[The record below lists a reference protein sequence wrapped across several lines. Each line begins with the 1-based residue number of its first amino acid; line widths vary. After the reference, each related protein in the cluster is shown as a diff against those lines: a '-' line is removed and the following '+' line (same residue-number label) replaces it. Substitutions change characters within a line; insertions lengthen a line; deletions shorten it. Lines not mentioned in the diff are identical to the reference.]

1 MNSDEGVSMD
11 TTTQE
16 FPTITATKIAPP
28 PDWALLQRQ
37 LFDTIARA
45 GDIATEKYARA
56 DGRVYHFFDVDD
68 AYESRSMRGIF
79 YALGG
84 PRRFL
89 DIAKREWDAITW
101 LYSEERQLTDE
112 DPNHPM
118 YMPQLRNEY
127 WNLDIPFNADWFH
140 MGEGNQMLYDFGV
153 ADPTNPSNRERA
165 RKFAAMY
172 IGEDPDA
179 PNWDP
184 EHKIFRSP
192 LHGGAGPMTS
202 VRQHKAI
209 VHTDGN
215 VSDYVHLVRNWLD
228 RMSLGDFG
236 HRGTM
241 QDNPSAEPLFPHF
254 LYPRIKELEP
264 RWYEDKA
271 RREEILDI
279 FDEMVLQGDE
289 PSNLCATALVT
300 NAYLYTGDEKYKT
313 WVLDYVQGWIDRIE
327 ANGGIIPDN
336 VGPTGKVGEA
346 RDGQWWGGLH
356 GWSASERAIDRLFL
370 GLIIGAECAHLLS
383 GGDDSYLE
391 VLRSQVKVLLDNS
404 KTEDGNLVVPTSYGA
419 EGWAAYGE
427 FSIRGGP
434 PHLTHMHHASMSEAD
449 HELVTRVR
457 DGSAEDWNELE
468 QTGDRGGARTEYA
481 RFQYYDGKN
490 PNWPVQTLAADYLQ
504 VAALIEAMERD
515 TRSVLEI
522 IDDNNWPPNPVIV
535 KALIQTTMGSPSP
548 LYNGGLLRASVR
560 YFDACERRPGLP
572 PDVSALVD
580 ELSADKVC
588 IQLVNTGHSETRSL
602 IVQAGGFGEH
612 SFTDVCFDETTLS
625 YDGINPGQRAR
636 AEMTTSCAS
645 TTVNGKHFTVELPPM
660 TSVRLECGLDRF
672 ANNPSYAFPWHG
684 DTVPIE

>member
-1 MNSDEGVSMD
+1 MDNSI
-11 TTTQE
+11 
-16 FPTITATKIAPP
+16 PTITATKIAPP
-28 PDWALLQRQ
+28 PDWALLQRR
-37 LFDTIARA
+37 LFDIIAIA
-45 GDIATEKYARA
+45 GDVATEKYARS

-140 MGEGNQMLYDFGV
+140 MGEGNQMLYDFGL

-172 IGEDPDA
+172 IGEDPNA

-184 EHKIFRSP
+184 VHKIFRSP
-192 LHGGAGPMTS
+192 LHGGAGPLTE
-202 VRQHKAI
+202 VRKHKGI

-215 VSDYVHLVRNWLD
+215 VSDHVHLVRHWLD
-228 RMSLGDFG
+228 RRSLGDFG

-241 QDNPSAEPLFPHF
+241 EDNPSDEPLLPHF

-264 RWYEDKA
+264 RWYEDDA

-300 NAYLYTGDEKYKT
+300 NAYLYTGDEKYKK

-336 VGPTGKVGEA
+336 VGSTGVVGEA
-346 RDGQWWGGLH
+346 REGQWWGGLH
-356 GWSASERAIDRLFL
+356 GWSTGERAIDRLFL

-391 VLRSQVKVLLDNS
+391 VLRSQVRLLMENS
-404 KTEDGNLVVPTSYGA
+404 IETETESRCMVVPTSYGA
-419 EGWAAYGE
+419 EGWDSYGD

-434 PHLTHMHHASMSEAD
+434 PHLTHLQHASMSEGD
-449 HELVTRVR
+449 YDIVTRVR
-457 DGSAEDWNELE
+457 DRWMNGGGDDWNDIPL
-468 QTGDRGGARTEYA
+468 TGDRGGARTEFS

-490 PNWPVQTLAADYLQ
+490 PDWPVQTMSADYEQ
-504 VAALIEAMERD
+504 VAGYIEAMERD
-515 TRSVLEI
+515 TRTVQQI

-535 KALIQTTMGSPSP
+535 KALIQTTMGSPAP
-548 LYNGGLLRASVR
+548 LYNGGILRATVR
-560 YFDACERRPGLP
+560 YFDPCERRPGLP

-588 IQLVNTGHSETRSL
+588 IKLVNTGHSETRSL
-602 IVQAGGFGEH
+602 IVQAGAFGEH
-612 SFTDVCFDETTLS
+612 SFTDVSFDETTYS
-625 YDGINPGQRAR
+625 YDGINPGLRTR
-636 AEMTTSCAS
+636 AEQTTNCAS

-660 TSVRLECGLDRF
+660 TSVRLECGLNRF
-672 ANNPSYAFPWHG
+672 SNNPTYAFPWHG
-684 DTVPIE
+684 DEVPIE

>member
-1 MNSDEGVSMD
+1 MA
-11 TTTQE
+11 TTQNI
-16 FPTITATKIAPP
+16 PTITATKIAPP

-37 LFDTIARA
+37 LFNIIARA
-45 GDIATEKYARA
+45 GDIATEKYARP

-68 AYESRSMRGIF
+68 AYESRSMRGIY

-112 DPNHPM
+112 DPKHPM

-140 MGEGNQMLYDFGV
+140 MGEGNQMLYDFGL
-153 ADPTNPSNRERA
+153 ADPTNPANRERA

-184 EHKIFRSP
+184 EHRVFRSP

-215 VSDYVHLVRNWLD
+215 ESDYVHLVRHWLD
-228 RMSLGDFG
+228 RRSLGDFG

-241 QDNPSAEPLFPHF
+241 EDNPSTEPLLPHF

-264 RWYEDKA
+264 RWYEDEA

-300 NAYLYTGDEKYKT
+300 NAYLYTGDEKYKK

-327 ANGGIIPDN
+327 ANDGIIPDN
-336 VGPTGKVGEA
+336 VGPTGKIGEA

-356 GWSASERAIDRLFL
+356 GWSTGERAIDRLFL

-391 VLRSQVKVLLDNS
+391 LLRSQVRVLMENS
-404 KTEDGNLVVPTSYGA
+404 IETETESRCMVVPTSYGA
-419 EGWAAYGE
+419 DGWDSYGD

-434 PHLTHMHHASMSEAD
+434 PHLTHLHHASMSEGD
-449 HELVTRVR
+449 YDIITRVR
-457 DGSAEDWNELE
+457 DRWMNGGGDDWNDIPL
-468 QTGDRGGARTEYA
+468 TGDRGGARTEFS

-490 PNWPVQTLAADYLQ
+490 PDWPVQTMAADYEQ
-504 VAALIEAMERD
+504 VAGFIEAIERD
-515 TRSVLEI
+515 TRTVQEI

-535 KALIQTTMGSPSP
+535 KALIQTTMGSPAP
-548 LYNGGLLRASVR
+548 LYNGGILRATVR
-560 YFDACERRPGLP
+560 YFNTCERRPGLP
-572 PDVSALVD
+572 ADVSALVD
-580 ELSADKVC
+580 ELSADKVS
-588 IQLVNTGHSETRSL
+588 IQLVNTSSCETRSL
-602 IVQAGGFGEH
+602 IVQAGAFGEH
-612 SFTDVCFDETTLS
+612 SFTEVSFDETTYS
-625 YDGINPGQRAR
+625 YTGVNPGLRTR
-636 AEMTTSCAS
+636 AEQTTDCST

-672 ANNPSYAFPWHG
+672 SNNPSYAFPWHG
-684 DTVPIE
+684 DKVPIE

>member
-1 MNSDEGVSMD
+1 METSL
-11 TTTQE
+11 
-16 FPTITATKIAPP
+16 PTITATKIAPP

-37 LFDTIARA
+37 LFDIIAIA
-45 GDIATEKYARA
+45 GDVATEKYARS

-101 LYSEERQLTDE
+101 LYSEERQLTDD

-140 MGEGNQMLYDFGV
+140 MGEGNQMLYDFGL

-184 EHKIFRSP
+184 VHKIIRSP
-192 LHGGAGPMTS
+192 LHGGAGPMTE
-202 VRQHKAI
+202 VRKHKGI

-215 VSDYVHLVRNWLD
+215 VSDHVHLVRHWLD
-228 RMSLGDFG
+228 RRSLGDFG

-241 QDNPSAEPLFPHF
+241 EDNPSAEPLLPHF
-254 LYPRIKELEP
+254 LYPRVKELEP
-264 RWYEDKA
+264 RWYEDNA

-289 PSNLCATALVT
+289 PSNLCTTALIT
-300 NAYLYTGDEKYKT
+300 NAYLYTGDEKYKK

-327 ANGGIIPDN
+327 ANDGIIPDN
-336 VGPTGKVGEA
+336 VGSTGVVGEA

-356 GWSASERAIDRLFL
+356 GWSTGERAIDRLFL

-391 VLRSQVKVLLDNS
+391 VLRSQVRVLMENSIETDNES
-404 KTEDGNLVVPTSYGA
+404 RCMAVPTSYGA
-419 EGWAAYGE
+419 EGWASYGD

-434 PHLTHMHHASMSEAD
+434 PHLTHLYHASLSESD
-449 HELVTRVR
+449 HEIVTRVR
-457 DGSAEDWNELE
+457 DRWLNGGGDDWNDIPL
-468 QTGDRGGARTEYA
+468 TGDRGGARTEFSQ
-481 RFQYYDGKN
+481 FQYYDGKN
-490 PNWPVQTLAADYLQ
+490 PDWPIQTMNADYEQ
-504 VAALIEAMERD
+504 VAGYIEAMERD
-515 TRSVLEI
+515 SRTVQQI

-535 KALIQTTMGSPSP
+535 KALIQTTMGSPAP
-548 LYNGGLLRASVR
+548 LYNGGILRATVR
-560 YFDACERRPGLP
+560 YFDPYEQRPGLP
-572 PDVSALVD
+572 SDVSALVD

-588 IQLVNTGHSETRSL
+588 IQLVNTGHSETRTL
-602 IVQAGGFGEH
+602 IVQAGAFGEH
-612 SFTDVCFDETTLS
+612 SFTDVSFDETTYS
-625 YDGINPGQRAR
+625 YDGINPGLRTR
-636 AEMTTSCAS
+636 AEQTQSCAS
-645 TTVNGKHFTVELPPM
+645 TAVNGKHFTVELPPM

-672 ANNPSYAFPWHG
+672 SNNPTYAFPWHG
-684 DTVPIE
+684 DEVPIE

>member
-1 MNSDEGVSMD
+1 MD
-11 TTTQE
+11 TSL
-16 FPTITATKIAPP
+16 PTITATKIAPP
-28 PDWALLQRQ
+28 PDWALLQRR
-37 LFDTIARA
+37 LFDIITHA
-45 GDIATEKYARA
+45 GDMATEKYARS

-68 AYESRSMRGIF
+68 AYESRSMRGIY

-112 DPNHPM
+112 DPKHPM

-140 MGEGNQMLYDFGV
+140 MGEGNQMLYDFGL

-184 EHKIFRSP
+184 VHKIFRSP
-192 LHGGAGPMTS
+192 LHGGAGPMTE
-202 VRQHKAI
+202 VRKHKGI
-209 VHTDGN
+209 VHTDGSI
-215 VSDYVHLVRNWLD
+215 SDHVHLVRHWLD
-228 RMSLGDFG
+228 RRSLGDFG
-236 HRGTM
+236 HRGKM
-241 QDNPSAEPLFPHF
+241 EDNPSAEPLLPHF

-264 RWYEDKA
+264 RWYEDEA

-300 NAYLYTGDEKYKT
+300 NAYLYTGDEKYKK
-313 WVLDYVQGWIDRIE
+313 WVLDYVQSWIDRIE

-336 VGPTGKVGEA
+336 VGPTGVVGEA

-391 VLRSQVKVLLDNS
+391 VLRSQVRVLMENS
-404 KTEDGNLVVPTSYGA
+404 IETETESRCMVVPTSYGA
-419 EGWAAYGE
+419 DGWDSYGD

-434 PHLTHMHHASMSEAD
+434 PHLTHLYHASMSEGD
-449 HELVTRVR
+449 HNTVTRVR
-457 DGSAEDWNELE
+457 DRWMNGGGDDWNDIPL
-468 QTGDRGGARTEYA
+468 TGDRGGARTEFS
-481 RFQYYDGKN
+481 RFQYYDGNN
-490 PNWPVQTLAADYLQ
+490 PDWPVQTMNADYEQ
-504 VAALIEAMERD
+504 VAGYIEAMERD
-515 TRSVLEI
+515 SRTVQEI

-535 KALIQTTMGSPSP
+535 KALIQTTMGSPAP
-548 LYNGGLLRASVR
+548 LYNGGILRATVR
-560 YFDACERRPGLP
+560 YFDPCERRPGLP
-572 PDVSALVD
+572 SDVSALVD
-580 ELSADKVC
+580 ELVADKVS
-588 IQLVNTGHSETRSL
+588 IRLVNTSSCETRSL
-602 IVQAGGFGEH
+602 IVQAGAFGEH
-612 SFTDVCFDETTLS
+612 SFTDVSFDETTYS
-625 YDGINPGQRAR
+625 YDGVNPGLRTR
-636 AEMTTSCAS
+636 AEQTTDCAS

-672 ANNPSYAFPWHG
+672 SNNPSYAFPWHG
-684 DTVPIE
+684 DKVPIE

>member
-1 MNSDEGVSMD
+1 MD
-11 TTTQE
+11 TSYTK
-16 FPTITATKIAPP
+16 ITATKIAPP
-28 PDWALLQRQ
+28 PDWALLQRR
-37 LFDTIARA
+37 LFDIIAIA
-45 GDIATEKYARA
+45 GDVATEKYARS

-101 LYSEERQLTDE
+101 LYSEERQLTDD

-140 MGEGNQMLYDFGV
+140 MGEGNQMLYDFGL

-184 EHKIFRSP
+184 VHKIIRSP
-192 LHGGAGPMTS
+192 LHGGAGPMTE
-202 VRQHKAI
+202 VRKHKGI

-215 VSDYVHLVRNWLD
+215 VSDHVHLVRHWLD
-228 RMSLGDFG
+228 RRSLGDFG

-241 QDNPSAEPLFPHF
+241 EDNPSAEPLLPHF

-264 RWYEDKA
+264 RWYEDDA

-289 PSNLCATALVT
+289 PSNLCTTALIT
-300 NAYLYTGDEKYKT
+300 NAYLYTGDEKYKK
-313 WVLDYVQGWIDRIE
+313 WVLDYVQSWIDRIE
-327 ANGGIIPDN
+327 ANDGIIPDN
-336 VGPTGKVGEA
+336 VGPTGVVGEA

-356 GWSASERAIDRLFL
+356 GWSTGERAIDRLFL

-391 VLRSQVKVLLDNS
+391 ILRSQVRVLMDNS
-404 KTEDGNLVVPTSYGA
+404 IETETESRCMVVPTSYGA
-419 EGWAAYGE
+419 EGWASYGD

-434 PHLTHMHHASMSEAD
+434 PHLTHLHHASMSEGD
-449 HELVTRVR
+449 HDIVTRVR
-457 DGSAEDWNELE
+457 DRWMNGGGDDWNDIPL
-468 QTGDRGGARTEYA
+468 TGDRGGARTEFS
-481 RFQYYDGKN
+481 RFQYYDSKN
-490 PNWPVQTLAADYLQ
+490 PDWPVQTMSADYEQ
-504 VAALIEAMERD
+504 VAGYIEAMERD
-515 TRSVLEI
+515 TRTVQQI

-535 KALIQTTMGSPSP
+535 KALIQTTMGSPAP
-548 LYNGGLLRASVR
+548 LYNGGILRATVR
-560 YFDACERRPGLP
+560 YFDPCERRPGLP
-572 PDVSALVD
+572 SDVSALVD

-602 IVQAGGFGEH
+602 IVQAGAFGEH
-612 SFTDVCFDETTLS
+612 SFTDVSFDETTYS
-625 YDGINPGQRAR
+625 YDGINPR
-636 AEMTTSCAS
+636 
-645 TTVNGKHFTVELPPM
+645 
-660 TSVRLECGLDRF
+660 
-672 ANNPSYAFPWHG
+672 PSYPRRADHKLRVDDRQRQALHRRAPAIDLRTSRVRPRPLLQQSDLRIPLARRQG
-684 DTVPIE
+684 ANRVE